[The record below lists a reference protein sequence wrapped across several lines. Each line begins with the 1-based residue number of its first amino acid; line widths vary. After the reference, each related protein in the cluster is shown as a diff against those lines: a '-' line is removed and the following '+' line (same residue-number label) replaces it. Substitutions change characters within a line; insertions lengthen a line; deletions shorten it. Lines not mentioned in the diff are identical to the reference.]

1 MRDERQYLF
10 DTIGA
15 FLSGPRDKWDWDFVY
30 FPLANPVLDQIR
42 RRAITVE
49 LPLDADGADSLK
61 ALLDEVEAFTDPARP
76 QPWRMETGLI
86 CGLAIGALLWWWTFL
101 PGGGLFQNLQMLL
114 IPAGLGIVVVSLR
127 NRKKSVGFY
136 DPEIVARNKR
146 GRA

>member
-1 MRDERQYLF
+1 MRDERQYVF
-10 DTIGA
+10 DMIGA
-15 FLSGPRDKWDWDFVY
+15 FLSGARDNWDWDFIY
-30 FPLANPVLDQIR
+30 FSLANPALDRIR
-42 RRAITVE
+42 RRAIAVE
-49 LPLDADGADSLK
+49 LPLDADGVDSLK
-61 ALLDEVEAFTDPARP
+61 ALLDEVEAFTDPTQP
-76 QPWRMETGLI
+76 KPWRMEAGFI

-114 IPAGLGIVVVSLR
+114 IPAAIGIAVVSLR

>member
-15 FLSGPRDKWDWDFVY
+15 FLSRPKDQWDWDFIY

-42 RRAITVE
+42 RRAVAVE
-49 LPLDADGADSLK
+49 LPLDADGVDNLK

-76 QPWRMETGLI
+76 KPWRMETGFI
-86 CGLAIGALLWWWTFL
+86 CGLAIGTLLWWWAFL

-114 IPAGLGIVVVSLR
+114 IPAAVGIVVVSLR
-127 NRKKSVGFY
+127 NRKMSVGFY